1 MANAD
6 VTKTY
11 EGHYE
16 IVSLVG
22 TIDPDGQ
29 HHMHISI
36 SDADGNVFGGHV
48 FAEHIIYTTGKLRF
62 GMLLTKDSCEQAE
75 IVVGTNDNEHYS
87 RQECPLSGW
96 PELVVT
102 PK

>member
-1 MANAD
+1 MANAN

-11 EGHYE
+11 EGHFE

-29 HHMHISI
+29 HHLHISI
-36 SDADGNVFGGHV
+36 SDAEGDVFGGHV
-48 FAEHIIYTTGKLRF
+48 FAEHIIYTT
-62 GMLLTKDSCEQAE
+62 AE
-75 IVVGTNDNEHYS
+75 IVIGSNDNEHYS
-87 RQECPLSGW
+87 RQDCPLSGW